1 MTKDDLLNTICVAA
15 LNGLL
20 GMFVGTGFSKAFSDG
35 KNYIAY
41 SWREL
46 LTECCVRLGVD
57 KRVLESQCSCPELAT
72 KICEEYAT
80 KKSQDYDTAL
90 NELKK
95 IVGELTNVSLK
106 DEECKPYREWFE
118 SIPTNWIITTNYDSI
133 IESVVGNR
141 AFPIL
146 NNECFIKLKSMIPI
160 FHIHGSCTIPEG
172 IVISYEDYIR
182 MFRPDDYRQAR
193 LPMLIKESCVLMIG
207 YGLGD
212 TNVITAMDWAKN
224 VYKTTARYKIEL
236 PTIQLLYT
244 KGEKSKE
251 NPYTSRSGL
260 VIYEIDSI
268 ESFFSDLCD
277 CMEKCKSDHSLKIV
291 SINKRMNMAL
301 GAEKSEMIKFGENQE
316 YRLNHW
322 ISFFEE
328 LEPWYWY
335 ADYGL
340 FHMAVAAIEKQKELS
355 FTSGNFRA
363 YANILE
369 IILDIFQHISLN
381 RIRNNVFEEL
391 VEGLVFAGFHVNL
404 KGEHV
409 LGYAFEATDI
419 WMKRK
424 NDIPKDVIARIDK
437 MISRKGEHDYNSN
450 ILNKLLKEVDR
461 KSE

>member
-20 GMFVGTGFSKAFSDG
+20 GMFVGTGFSKAFSEEG
-35 KNYIAY
+35 KNYRAY
-41 SWREL
+41 SWKEL
-46 LTECCVRLGVD
+46 LTECCKKLEVD
-57 KRVLESQCSCPELAT
+57 KKILESQCSYPELAT

-141 AFPIL
+141 AFPIS

-212 TNVITAMDWAKN
+212 PNVITAMDWAKN
-224 VYKTTARYKIEL
+224 VYKTTARYRIEL

-251 NPYTSRSGL
+251 NPYTSRTGL

-268 ESFFSDLCD
+268 KSFFSDLYA
-277 CMEKCKSDHSLKIV
+277 CMKKCKSSHSLKID
-291 SINKRMNMAL
+291 SINERMNVAF
-301 GAEKSEMIKFGENQE
+301 GAKKSEIIEFGENQK
-316 YRLNHW
+316 YRDNW
-322 ISFFEE
+322 ISFFGE

-335 ADYGL
+335 ADYGF
-340 FHMAVAAIEKQKELS
+340 FHLVVAAIKEQKELS
-355 FTSGNFRA
+355 AQSGKFSA
-363 YANILE
+363 YANILK

-391 VEGLVFAGFHVNL
+391 VEGLVCAGFRIDPKGQHVR
-404 KGEHV
+404 
-409 LGYAFEATDI
+409 GYAYEATDI
-419 WMKRK
+419 WSERK
-424 NDIPKDVIARIDK
+424 NDIPKDVIARIDT
-437 MISRKGEHDYNSN
+437 MIKGKIEYDYNAM
-450 ILNKLLKEVDR
+450 ILNKLLRSRSKE
-461 KSE
+461 

>member
-1 MTKDDLLNTICVAA
+1 MSKDDLLNTICVAA

-35 KNYIAY
+35 KNYTAY
-41 SWREL
+41 SWKEL
-46 LTECCVRLGVD
+46 LTECCKGLGVD
-57 KRVLESQCSCPELAT
+57 EKILESQCSYPELAT

-106 DEECKPYREWFE
+106 DEECKPYRKWFE

-268 ESFFSDLCD
+268 KSFFSDLCA
-277 CMEKCKSDHSLKIV
+277 CMEKYKSGHSLKIDL
-291 SINKRMNMAL
+291 INKRMNVAL
-301 GAEKSEMIKFGENQE
+301 GAEESEIIKFGEDQK
-316 YRLNHW
+316 YRLGHW
-322 ISFFEE
+322 IYFFKR

-335 ADYGL
+335 ADDAF
-340 FHMAVAAIEKQKELS
+340 FHLAVAAIEKQKELS
-355 FTSGNFRA
+355 SMNGNFRA
-363 YANILE
+363 YANVLE
-369 IILDIFQHISLN
+369 IILDIFEHISLN
-381 RIRNNVFEEL
+381 RIRNNVFKEL
-391 VEGLVFAGFHVNL
+391 VNGLVFAGFHL
-404 KGEHV
+404 DPKGKQV
-409 LGYAFEATDI
+409 RGTSYDATVI
-419 WMKRK
+419 WMNRK
-424 NDIPKDVIARIDK
+424 NYIPKDVIARIDE
-437 MISRKGEHDYNSN
+437 MINGKTEYDYNAI
-450 ILNKLLKEVDR
+450 ILNKLLEGVDR